1 MVKALSGVQN
11 LVFAQAAAADGFLKI
26 PVRQVYSSASA
37 AR

>member
-26 PVRQVYSSASA
+26 LCATVYSSASA